1 MKFCIYL
8 AFKEWNL
15 RWGNSEIRPNPL
27 NFCIHSSTV
36 ITLLVYTDH
45 CDTERMFYRGDWKHE
60 TWQYG
65 TINSA
70 GMDNARLWIGHF
82 YLCCNLYVPMRTG
95 NYCCSS
101 SMDSTL
107 CKVCGNVSKST
118 FFINNDWPG
127 RVSIRPKVRQNIIG
141 KQGLHMAS
149 ASL

>member
-36 ITLLVYTDH
+36 ITLLGIQTIVTQNG
-45 CDTERMFYRGDWKHE
+45 CFTGATENMKPGNMEPSTVQGWTMRD
-60 TWQYG
+60 YG
-65 TINSA
+65 LAIF
-70 GMDNARLWIGHF
+70 I
-82 YLCCNLYVPMRTG
+82 LCCNLYVPMRTG